1 MTEKMLKDRN
11 EKERFLSDFKKSDV
25 IEKYLREKQT
35 KGEIVNMV
43 VNDLQ
48 KTKTFQNI
56 LFLRTPTT
64 GGWMDAMMRDE
75 NVTRILYTID
85 THITNRLYTILR
97 HSELETHLR
106 SLEKTFDLIIMDS
119 YHEYKQS
126 SSDFSFISSLL
137 SEDGILISH
146 DCCPPDK
153 EKATP
158 NFIKGYW
165 CGVTYICFIELAYN
179 NPQYYYAVID
189 NDNGVGIASK
199 KPIDFLTQ
207 DLNREKQEIVIQM
220 NKDGDPNTYDYFR
233 ANGKELIN
241 LYS

>member
-1 MTEKMLKDRN
+1 MSVET
-11 EKERFLSDFKKSDV
+11 
-25 IEKYLREKQT
+25 YLCENLVN
-35 KGEIVNMV
+35 GEIVNMV
-43 VNDLQ
+43 INDLQ

-75 NVTRILYTID
+75 KTTRILYTVD
-85 THITNRLYTILR
+85 KKMTNRLYTILT
-97 HSELETHLR
+97 HDELETHLR
-106 SLEKTFDLIIMDS
+106 SLNKTYDLIIMDS
-119 YHEYKQS
+119 YHEYAQS
-126 SSDFSFISSLL
+126 SSDFALVSSLL

-153 EKATP
+153 PKSTP
-158 NFIKGYW
+158 KFITGYW
-165 CGVTYICFIELAYN
+165 CGVTYVCFIEMAYN
-179 NPQYYYAVID
+179 NPEWYYAVLD

-199 KPIDFLTQ
+199 QPIDFLTQ
-207 DLNREKQEIVIQM
+207 NLNKEKQEILLQM
-220 NKDGDPNTYDYFR
+220 NKENDPNTYDYFR